1 MAHVVPDID
10 YVARL
15 QSLRDSYVV
24 AYPRQRLHIIR
35 QRLDDHH
42 FGPNRLVTLVS
53 AVEAYA
59 RCLALRLRAK
69 KREDFKK
76 FYPKYRD
83 KGPKALVAECVKARG
98 VDDFPSFFGE
108 DNWKL
113 FGYAIDYCNVISH
126 ECTYLG
132 LDVFPSLIEACEVV
146 LSKLE
151 ELADSRAMIGR
162 GDR

>member
-1 MAHVVPDID
+1 MARVVPDID

-24 AYPRQRLHIIR
+24 AYPRQRLHVIR

-42 FGPNRLVTLVS
+42 FGPNRLVTSVS

-69 KREDFKK
+69 SREDLKK
-76 FYPKYRD
+76 VYPKYRD
-83 KGPKALVAECVKARG
+83 KGPKGLVAEYAKARG
-98 VDDFPSFFGE
+98 VDNLPSFFGE

-113 FGYAIDYCNVISH
+113 FGYAIDYRNVITH

-132 LDVFPSLIEACEVV
+132 LDVFPSLIGACEAV
-146 LSKLE
+146 LTKLE
-151 ELADSRAMIGR
+151 ELADSRAKR
-162 GDR
+162 T